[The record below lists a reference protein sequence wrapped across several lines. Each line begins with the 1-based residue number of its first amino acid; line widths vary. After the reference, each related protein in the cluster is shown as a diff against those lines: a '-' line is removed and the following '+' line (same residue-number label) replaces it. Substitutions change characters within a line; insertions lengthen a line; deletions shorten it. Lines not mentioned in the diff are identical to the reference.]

1 MILATNVTYVVDAS
15 LSMKKAFGE
24 LALSKIDV
32 VKETL
37 IQVVPKVVEKNNYY
51 VGLVVFYKHAFPL
64 LAPTKEVRS
73 IVNVF
78 SRIRVLGE
86 GTAPGNGLIEAVKV
100 MRWNKG
106 SKRAVMITDG
116 GFNEGV
122 PLDIA
127 AIYASSSGVKLHI
140 IIIGGKLIDMDAVYI
155 GRAIETCGGE
165 KYVVNDRA
173 QLVQAL
179 YKATLS

>member
-1 MILATNVTYVVDAS
+1 LAVSVTYVVDAS
-15 LSMKKAFGE
+15 LSMRKSFGE

-32 VKETL
+32 VRETL
-37 IQVVPKVVEKNNYY
+37 IQAIPKIVEKNNYY
-51 VGLVVFYKHAFPL
+51 IGLVIFYKYAFPL
-64 LAPTKEVRS
+64 LAPTKDVRS
-73 IVNVF
+73 IVNAF

-86 GTAPGNGLIEAVKV
+86 GSAPGNGLIEAVKV
-100 MRWNKG
+100 MRWNRG
-106 SKRAVMITDG
+106 SKRVIMITDG

-127 AIYASSSGVKLHI
+127 AIYAGSSGIKLHI
-140 IIIGGKLIDMDAVYI
+140 IIIGGKLTDTDSIYID
-155 GRAIETCGGE
+155 RAIEACNGG
-165 KYVVNDRA
+165 KYVVNDRV

>member
-1 MILATNVTYVVDAS
+1 MSSVTYVVDAS

-32 VKETL
+32 VRETL

-51 VGLVVFYKHAFPL
+51 IGLVVFYKQAFPL
-64 LAPTKEVRS
+64 LAPTRDVRN
-73 IVNVF
+73 IVNAF

-86 GTAPGNGLIEAVKV
+86 GSAPGNGLIEAVKV
-100 MRWNKG
+100 MRWNRG
-106 SKRAVMITDG
+106 SKRVVMITDG

-127 AIYASSSGVKLHI
+127 AIYAGSSSVKLHI
-140 IIIGGKLIDMDAVYI
+140 IVIGGKLTDVDAVYI
-155 GRAIETCGGE
+155 DRAIEICNGG
-165 KYVVNDRA
+165 KYVVSDKV
-173 QLVQAL
+173 QLVQAI